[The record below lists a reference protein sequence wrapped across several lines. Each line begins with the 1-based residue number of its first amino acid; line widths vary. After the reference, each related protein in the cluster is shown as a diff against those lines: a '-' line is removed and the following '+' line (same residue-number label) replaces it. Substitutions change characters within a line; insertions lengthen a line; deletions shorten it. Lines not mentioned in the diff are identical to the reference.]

1 MRRLAWAIAGT
12 VAFVISTK
20 ISWAGSN
27 FIQIKTLRRRENI
40 AILGPLPISMVL
52 RSEGSPGALASQLG
66 TDAWTKKKK
75 KKKKDGK
82 YNINIRVAGEVVWL
96 R

>member
-1 MRRLAWAIAGT
+1 MW
-12 VAFVISTK
+12 
-20 ISWAGSN
+20 
-27 FIQIKTLRRRENI
+27 
-40 AILGPLPISMVL
+40 GPLPISMVL

-66 TDAWTKKKK
+66 TDAWTTTPKKKKKK